1 MTVRRGAIQAAL
13 WWSLALGTLVA
24 ASAWIRAGESGHLLF
39 DREGLILA
47 NAWRS
52 PRLDWVFLSLTW
64 LGSLLILLPLVLAA
78 ATLLWRRGHRGEAR
92 FIVVALAGASLLAQL
107 AKHSALRPRPD
118 LFAALAPV
126 ASPLSFPSAH
136 AVQATAV
143 AAAVW
148 LVAARRTP
156 RYRQCL
162 LPVLLLIVVLVDC
175 SRVYLQ
181 VHYPSDVLAGTIA
194 AGCWVVG
201 LRALMLTGDVT
212 RRV

>member
-1 MTVRRGAIQAAL
+1 MSVERGAIRAVL
-13 WWSLALGTLVA
+13 WWSVALGTLVA
-24 ASAWIRAGESGHLLF
+24 ASAWIRAGESGKLFF

-52 PRLDWVFLSLTW
+52 PWLDWMFLSLTW
-64 LGSLLILLPLVLAA
+64 LGSLLILLPLVLAVG
-78 ATLLWRRGHRGEAR
+78 TLLWRRGHPGEAC
-92 FIVVALAGASLLAQL
+92 FIVGALAGASLLAQL
-107 AKHSALRPRPD
+107 AKHLALRPRPD

-126 ASPLSFPSAH
+126 GSELSFPSAH

-148 LVAARRTP
+148 LVAARLKP
-156 RYRQCL
+156 RYGPWL
-162 LPVLLLIVVLVDC
+162 LPLLLLIVVLVDF
-175 SRVYLQ
+175 SRLYLQ

-201 LRALMLTGDVT
+201 LRALMRPGNATP
-212 RRV
+212 RA

>member
-1 MTVRRGAIQAAL
+1 VIVVPSAIRAAL
-13 WWSLALGTLVA
+13 WWSVALGTLVA
-24 ASAWIRAGESGHLLF
+24 ASAWIRAGESGQLFF

-52 PRLDWVFLSLTW
+52 PWLDWIFLSLTW
-64 LGSLLILLPLVLAA
+64 LGSLLILLPLVLAVG
-78 ATLLWRRGHRGEAR
+78 TLLWRRGHRGEAR
-92 FIVVALAGASLLAQL
+92 FIVGALAGASLLAQL
-107 AKHSALRPRPD
+107 AKHLALRPRPD

-148 LVAARRTP
+148 LVAARLEP
-156 RYRQCL
+156 RYRQWL
-162 LPVLLLIVVLVDC
+162 MPVLLLIVVLVDF
-175 SRVYLQ
+175 SRLYLQ
-181 VHYPSDVLAGTIA
+181 VHYPSDVLAGTVA

-201 LRALMLTGDVT
+201 LRALMRTADAT
-212 RRV
+212 RRA